1 MCFIPY
7 LHFHQ
12 PPGGRCPQAGPAHSL
27 PLVSLM
33 ALTLLLQTHK
43 MYFSLELHVYIC
55 LFFIFKTCFLDKF
68 INILAGALS
77 PCKSPSPTHTPTLPA
92 RLHSC
97 FSTCSSHVGD
107 PVVTCSPHCPL
118 AVSCSISG
126 SLSSLF
132 PLSFSSSLVHS
143 SALSIPLQRVR
154 THFTPIQMSC
164 FSIHFTAVRLR
175 EIPYVLSLHR

>member
-1 MCFIPY
+1 MFYSVPP
-7 LHFHQ
+7 LQ
-12 PPGGRCPQAGPAHSL
+12 PAPRGAVSTGWSRPSL

-33 ALTLLLQTHK
+33 ALILLLQTHK

-68 INILAGALS
+68 INILAGTLS
-77 PCKSPSPTHTPTLPA
+77 PCKSLSPTHTPTLPA

-107 PVVTCSPHCPL
+107 PVVTCSPHSPL

-132 PLSFSSSLVHS
+132 PLSFSSSLIHS

-154 THFTPIQMSC
+154 THFTPLQMSC
-164 FSIHFTAVRLR
+164 FSIHFTAGRLR
-175 EIPYVLSLHR
+175 EIP